1 MTEET
6 IYKLHYT
13 ILRNII
19 TTTEDSRHCSKTNTI
34 HVISDKSMI
43 PVISGKF
50 M

>member
-1 MTEET
+1 M
-6 IYKLHYT
+6 
-13 ILRNII
+13 I
-19 TTTEDSRHCSKTNTI
+19 TTTEKRRKTADIFIKTNTK